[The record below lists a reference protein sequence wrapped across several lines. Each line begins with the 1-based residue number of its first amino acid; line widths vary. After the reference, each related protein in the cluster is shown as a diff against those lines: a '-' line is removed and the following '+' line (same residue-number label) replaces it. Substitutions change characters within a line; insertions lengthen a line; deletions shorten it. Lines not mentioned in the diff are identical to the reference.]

1 MCPAVRSIRP
11 EYGHLLLEV
20 RHLELKKYNR
30 SSIKGDENHMIQV
43 LLLHQ
48 VLKGASNNI
57 WNTWFYIF
65 NYSFMAN
72 RKRSISNK

>member
-30 SSIKGDENHMIQV
+30 SSIKGDENGKF
-43 LLLHQ
+43 LF
-48 VLKGASNNI
+48 GA
-57 WNTWFYIF
+57 YVIF
-65 NYSFMAN
+65 Q
-72 RKRSISNK
+72 

>member
-30 SSIKGDENHMIQV
+30 SSIKGDENHNIYLLSTIAGEIQP
-43 LLLHQ
+43 LLDKRGREPYDSGIASTPSF
-48 VLKGASNNI
+48 KGHL
-57 WNTWFYIF
+57 
-65 NYSFMAN
+65 
-72 RKRSISNK
+72 